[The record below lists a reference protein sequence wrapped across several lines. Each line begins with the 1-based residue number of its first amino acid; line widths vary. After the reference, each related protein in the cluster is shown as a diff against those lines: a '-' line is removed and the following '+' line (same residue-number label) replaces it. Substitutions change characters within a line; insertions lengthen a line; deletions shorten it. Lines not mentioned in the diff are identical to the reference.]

1 MSEIHK
7 IEKNG
12 VTIYPATTTDAVV
25 DADVRKSL
33 KNILRDNKLT
43 DTGFSA
49 KSTNLANPEKIM
61 DELSVRSDGSMT
73 HSSTGYGVIVV
84 PIDEEGLY
92 ISEGGDVSGA
102 RYHALYDKDMNY
114 IPGTATQSLSLP
126 YVENAVWAAFSVQG
140 QVMINKGN
148 QSMPYEDFDPLQ
160 GYPITAN
167 SEIYYPNQ
175 TNDYSGCVSE
185 LYCIAPIPENYTLGL
200 KQRNGTLYFRPYS
213 GTTYAWQATV
223 NMDGWENH
231 QVYELKCST
240 AGSGVEV
247 GDTVGYI
254 VFKDIDKFKG
264 INSGTTGE
272 KVYIN
277 KALNL
282 SGSIQ
287 ITNYLYSPVRDQSI
301 TEEKLSPEL
310 LSKFTTILQPVKKYE
325 KYYIHY
331 DSFNIVQT
339 TSSRGINIY
348 KVLGGNTYKLD
359 IPLNGNSYATTY
371 AYLDDLDS
379 LQCVAP
385 SDPIRGSESP
395 VNIEIKAEDHPYLA
409 ICYTMTNGEPSVTTP
424 NNMNEETVTNI
435 VKKELEESG
444 VSLLNGI
451 DMLLPDEIV
460 AVEGDSLQ
468 IFWRS
473 IIQAVNP
480 YNFDVIGVFPVGKS
494 YPRYYTYTPIIGDNG
509 KTYTLK
515 IQVRNN
521 DTSIMIEKET
531 TIKVVSKP
539 SSPLSLIKILCVG
552 ASATANGEWIY
563 ELKRRLT
570 MSDGDGTPAIPTGLG
585 LTNIEF
591 VGRKTGT
598 SKDVNLEATGGWRVQ
613 DYAGEGRPAYR
624 FYVSGIT
631 QLHIGDTYLAGSS
644 TFTITEINVTDGNG
658 NIRCTYTGSPS
669 IPENGILT
677 RSSGTGNMTITYT
690 SYESESYNPFWNS
703 SSQKLDFKGYAEQYC
718 GGSID
723 LMVWHCGVNDIF
735 GGDESIIPTVIESYS
750 DILRAYHQ
758 DFPTGKVI
766 LSSVPIGSPIGGFGA
781 NYGASST
788 SNYYTF
794 LKIAQK
800 YAKALFDLCIES
812 EFSSFVLYSAV
823 LEEFDA
829 ENAYPYEEEPVNNRI
844 VSVKERLGTNGVHP
858 IAEGSYMVADSMYRA
873 FSKLDF

>member
-480 YNFDVIGVFPVGKS
+480 YNFDVIGVCPVGKS

-539 SSPLSLIKILCVG
+539 SSPLSL
-552 ASATANGEWIY
+552 
-563 ELKRRLT
+563 
-570 MSDGDGTPAIPTGLG
+570 
-585 LTNIEF
+585 
-591 VGRKTGT
+591 
-598 SKDVNLEATGGWRVQ
+598 
-613 DYAGEGRPAYR
+613 
-624 FYVSGIT
+624 
-631 QLHIGDTYLAGSS
+631 
-644 TFTITEINVTDGNG
+644 
-658 NIRCTYTGSPS
+658 
-669 IPENGILT
+669 
-677 RSSGTGNMTITYT
+677 
-690 SYESESYNPFWNS
+690 
-703 SSQKLDFKGYAEQYC
+703 
-718 GGSID
+718 
-723 LMVWHCGVNDIF
+723 
-735 GGDESIIPTVIESYS
+735 
-750 DILRAYHQ
+750 
-758 DFPTGKVI
+758 
-766 LSSVPIGSPIGGFGA
+766 
-781 NYGASST
+781 
-788 SNYYTF
+788 
-794 LKIAQK
+794 
-800 YAKALFDLCIES
+800 
-812 EFSSFVLYSAV
+812 
-823 LEEFDA
+823 EEF
-829 ENAYPYEEEPVNNRI
+829 YKLKYCSTV
-844 VSVKERLGTNGVHP
+844 V
-858 IAEGSYMVADSMYRA
+858 YMVPRA
-873 FSKLDF
+873 

>member
-480 YNFDVIGVFPVGKS
+480 YNFDVIGVC
-494 YPRYYTYTPIIGDNG
+494 
-509 KTYTLK
+509 L
-515 IQVRNN
+515 
-521 DTSIMIEKET
+521 
-531 TIKVVSKP
+531 
-539 SSPLSLIKILCVG
+539 
-552 ASATANGEWIY
+552 
-563 ELKRRLT
+563 
-570 MSDGDGTPAIPTGLG
+570 
-585 LTNIEF
+585 
-591 VGRKTGT
+591 
-598 SKDVNLEATGGWRVQ
+598 
-613 DYAGEGRPAYR
+613 
-624 FYVSGIT
+624 
-631 QLHIGDTYLAGSS
+631 
-644 TFTITEINVTDGNG
+644 
-658 NIRCTYTGSPS
+658 
-669 IPENGILT
+669 
-677 RSSGTGNMTITYT
+677 
-690 SYESESYNPFWNS
+690 
-703 SSQKLDFKGYAEQYC
+703 
-718 GGSID
+718 
-723 LMVWHCGVNDIF
+723 
-735 GGDESIIPTVIESYS
+735 
-750 DILRAYHQ
+750 
-758 DFPTGKVI
+758 
-766 LSSVPIGSPIGGFGA
+766 
-781 NYGASST
+781 
-788 SNYYTF
+788 
-794 LKIAQK
+794 
-800 YAKALFDLCIES
+800 
-812 EFSSFVLYSAV
+812 
-823 LEEFDA
+823 
-829 ENAYPYEEEPVNNRI
+829 
-844 VSVKERLGTNGVHP
+844 
-858 IAEGSYMVADSMYRA
+858 
-873 FSKLDF
+873 